1 MESSS
6 LSIPLEER
14 ELGLD
19 EVLDAVPAFKEF
31 MTVEELDNSSKKLAE
46 EFSRVTLEKIGE
58 SGEGRPISCLKIG
71 DGERNALLF
80 AFPHP
85 NEPIGSMTVEFLSK
99 YLAENPD
106 FTEKTGFTWYLIKA
120 IDPDGAALNE
130 GWFKGDFDP
139 VKYARHFYRPA
150 PHEQMEWTFPI
161 EYKKLKFD
169 RPPPE
174 TQALMHIIDQTKP
187 DFMFSLHNAGFCGV
201 YFYLSHGIEEMFP
214 GLVNLVRREKLPL
227 HQGEPEAPYIKEL
240 HPGIYQMFG
249 IQENYDFYEENGEE
263 NPQELILCG
272 TSSDD
277 YLRKVTDNRGFTLV
291 CEMPYFYDRDLD
303 DDSLTEEDRRTL
315 VLDSINSSIETQR
328 YAKEKFDQ
336 IRNYCNLNSKIYSS
350 VADGLDNFE
359 KRVAPRIH
367 HAKTNPMYEG
377 KATVAQAF
385 DSKIAARYYSV
396 LRPAMVARLCD
407 EAIGIHPDMKDELT
421 DIGNELEEYVESKVK
436 DTLRGTNFEVIPIRK
451 LVRVQVGSA
460 LNCIAHLS

>member
-1 MESSS
+1 MEESK
-6 LSIPLEER
+6 
-14 ELGLD
+14 LGFD

-31 MTVEELDNSSKKLAE
+31 LTVEELDNSSKKLAE
-46 EFSRVTLEKIGE
+46 EFSEVTLEKIGD
-58 SGEGRPISCLKIG
+58 SREGRPISCLKIG
-71 DGERNALLF
+71 NGDRNALLF

-85 NEPIGSMTVEFLSK
+85 NEPIGSMTLEFLSR

-106 FTEKTGFTWYLIKA
+106 FTEKTGFTWHLIKA

-139 VKYARHFYRPA
+139 VKYARHYYRPA
-150 PHEQMEWTFPI
+150 SHEQMEWTFPVD
-161 EYKKLKFD
+161 YKKLKFTD
-169 RPPPE
+169 PPPE
-174 TQALMHIIDQTKP
+174 TKALMRIIDETKP

-201 YFYLSHGIEEMFP
+201 YYYITHGIEATYP
-214 GLVNLVRREKLPL
+214 GLVDLVRREKLPL
-227 HQGEPEAPYIKEL
+227 HQGEPEAPFIKEF

-272 TSSDD
+272 TSSDG
-277 YLRKVTDNRGFTLV
+277 YLRRVTDNRGFTLV

-303 DDSLTEEDRRTL
+303 DNSLTEEDRRTL
-315 VLDSINSSIETQR
+315 VLDSLDYFIEINR
-328 YAKEKFDQ
+328 YTKERFDLF
-336 IRNYCNLNSKIYSS
+336 RDFCNPKSKIYSS

-359 KRVAPRIH
+359 KRIAPQVN
-367 HAKTNPMYEG
+367 HAKTNSMYEG

-385 DSKIAARYYSV
+385 DSKTATRYYSV

-407 EAIGIHPDMKDELT
+407 EATAIHPAKKKELSE
-421 DIGNELEEYVESKVK
+421 IRSELDEYVESTVK
-436 DTLRGTNFEVIPIRK
+436 DMLRGTNFEVIPIQK

-460 LNCIAHLS
+460 LNCIEHLPS

>member
-1 MESSS
+1 MSFE
-6 LSIPLEER
+6 
-14 ELGLD
+14 

-31 MTVEELDNSSKKLAE
+31 MTIEELDASSRTLSE
-46 EFSRVTLEKIGE
+46 DFSNVTLEVLGK

-71 DGERNALLF
+71 EGTRNALLF

-85 NEPIGSMTVEFLSK
+85 NEPIGSMTLEFLSR
-99 YLAENPD
+99 YLAKNPE
-106 FTEKTGFTWYLIKA
+106 FTEKTGFTWHLIKA

-139 VKYARHFYRPA
+139 VKYAKHFYRPA

-169 RPPPE
+169 KPPPE
-174 TQALMHIIDQTKP
+174 TQALMQIIDKTKP

-201 YFYLSHGIEEMFP
+201 YYYLSHGIEQMFP
-214 GLVNLVRREKLPL
+214 GLVDLVRQEKLPL
-227 HQGEPEAPYIKEL
+227 HQGEPEAPYIKEF

-249 IQENYDFYEENGEE
+249 IQENYDFYEENGEA

-277 YLRKVTDNRGFTLV
+277 YLRRVTDNRGFTLV

-315 VLDSINSSIETQR
+315 VLDSLDWLIETQR
-328 YAKEKFDQ
+328 YAKEKFDC
-336 IRNYCNLNSKIYSS
+336 IRKYCNPKSKVYSS

-359 KRVAPRIH
+359 KRVAPTVH
-367 HAKTNPMYEG
+367 HAKTNSMYEG

-385 DSKIAARYYSV
+385 DSKIATRYYGV

-407 EAIGIHPDMKDELT
+407 EAMEIHPDNKWKLT
-421 DIGNELEEYVESKVK
+421 EIRNELHEYIETMVK
-436 DTLRGTNFEVIPIRK
+436 NTLKGTNFEVIPIQK

-460 LNCIAHLS
+460 LNCMAHLP